1 MRTED
6 LTLFRGRLV
15 QMRARL
21 TNTVNG
27 IGEAISEDI
36 VAPGTGSNAPTH
48 AADAASGDL
57 DENLALAENAAQLLG
72 DVESALER
80 IQDGSYGQ
88 CQRCERAIARERLM
102 ALPHTP
108 YCIQCAQL
116 AESELPAD
124 EPRWPST
131 ED

>member
-1 MRTED
+1 MRSED
-6 LTLFRGRLV
+6 LTLFRSRLV

-36 VAPGTGSNAPTH
+36 VAPGTASNAPTH

-72 DVESALER
+72 HVESALER
-80 IQDGSYGQ
+80 IEDGSYGQ
-88 CQRCERAIARERLM
+88 CLRCERSIARERLM
-102 ALPHTP
+102 ALPYTP
-108 YCIQCAQL
+108 YCIHCAQL
-116 AESELPAD
+116 VEAEEPPH
-124 EPRWPST
+124 EPRGPIIHG
-131 ED
+131 